1 MYHLEP
7 DPIEQ
12 LNGAD
17 DREASEETH
26 VAANLCIEIEISDEK
41 QGRYFFFDYKLSI
54 YFLKKSRFLSYFLL
68 PPS

>member
-1 MYHLEP
+1 MKYKYKDHNEQTSRLSRAIYYLEP

-26 VAANLCIEIEISDEK
+26 VAANL
-41 QGRYFFFDYKLSI
+41 
-54 YFLKKSRFLSYFLL
+54 
-68 PPS
+68 